1 MISGIQFTLQN
12 TTKLQ
17 SFTYATLPGIPPTA
31 LDSKICCKSDSDDI
45 GGEYVV
51 FYKLANAEES
61 LKDVTKKCCKHED
74 DCVTVGLIIGNTE
87 SNIVLPSRVLK
98 EGKPKW
104 PPIYIVSLED
114 GEQIEALLNQYTDV
128 EDLQVKVLA
137 ESEND
142 LNYSKSSQPRT
153 PGEVNVIIIQYGSI
167 AY

>member
-61 LKDVTKKCCKHED
+61 LKDVTKKCCKHDD
-74 DCVTVGLIIGNTE
+74 DCMTVGLIIGNTK

-114 GEQIEALLNQYTDV
+114 GEQIEALLNRYTDV

-142 LNYSKSSQPRT
+142 LNYSKSSQPRA